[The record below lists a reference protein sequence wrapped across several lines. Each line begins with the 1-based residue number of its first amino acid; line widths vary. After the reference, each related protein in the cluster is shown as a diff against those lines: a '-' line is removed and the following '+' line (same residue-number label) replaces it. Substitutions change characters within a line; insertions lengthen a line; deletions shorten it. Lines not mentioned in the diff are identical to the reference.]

1 MELLEQLELVDVV
14 FEEMKKA
21 TLVFLDE
28 SRGEIRE
35 INYNKQKYNE
45 ATKKFE
51 DSPEQAEKVE
61 GWCQEHFG
69 LSFDRLAECIGE
81 RRDIYCYDKFNSLHP
96 VKMITKFE
104 DDMVGQLLQVEC
116 VHAEDDGKKISIQ
129 FEYDEELYESKM
141 QYAEYLEAR
150 KEWFPNPQKRTKQ
163 YQKFEDKFGFPAD
176 QIEQLIGKEITVE
189 VKKAMGKYV
198 YCEVKPFPKKKEA
211 KQTKSKKK
219 SS

>member
-28 SRGEIRE
+28 NRGEIRE
-35 INYNKQKYNE
+35 INYNKQKYDE
-45 ATKKFE
+45 ASKKFV
-51 DSPEQAEKVE
+51 DSDEQAEKVE

-69 LSFDRLAECIGE
+69 LTFDRLAECIGE
-81 RRDIYCYDKFNSLHP
+81 RRDVYCYDKFNSLHP

-104 DDMVGQLLQVEC
+104 DDMVGQLIEVVC
-116 VHAEDDGKKISIQ
+116 SHAEDDGKKISIQ
-129 FEYDEELYESKM
+129 FEYEDDLYESKM

-150 KEWFPNPQKRTKQ
+150 KEWFPNPQKRQKQ
-163 YQKFEDKFGFPAD
+163 YAKFEEKFGFPAE
-176 QIEQLIGKEITVE
+176 QIEQLIGKKLMVE

-198 YCEVKPFPKKKEA
+198 YCEVKPFAKKKD
-211 KQTKSKKK
+211 TKKK
-219 SS
+219 KTS